1 MRSKAQVK
9 GHPLHPM
16 LVAFPIAFLFGSFL
30 FDLAGRLG
38 DWPSAWTTGAYL
50 SLAALATG
58 LLAGIPGLVD
68 YLLAVPPNSSGKK
81 RATTHMIVNVSALAC
96 FAVAW
101 AFRERATWMPGTG
114 TLVLEGLGLVL
125 ITWGGWMGGTLVYR
139 NQIGIDHRYA
149 GAGKWREQ
157 SVEGRPGESL
167 VVAKSDELAV
177 GQMKLIHAGGRRL
190 VLARTDDGHVVFDD
204 HCTHCGGSLAD
215 GVLACDTVT
224 CPWHGSQFNV
234 RTGQVKSG
242 RAEQPIHTYRV
253 TESGGEVRLALP

>member
-1 MRSKAQVK
+1 
-9 GHPLHPM
+9 
-16 LVAFPIAFLFGSFL
+16 PIAFLFGSFL

-125 ITWGGWMGGTLVYR
+125 ITWGGGMGGTLVYR

-149 GAGKWREQ
+149 GAGEGRGEA
-157 SVEGRPGESL
+157 VEGGVAGRGKVGGAGGRADEADPCRRPAAGAGTDGRWSCRLRRPLHAPRRLARRRRAGLRHGDLPLARLAVQRPYRPGE
-167 VVAKSDELAV
+167 V
-177 GQMKLIHAGGRRL
+177 GPRRAADPHL
-190 VLARTDDGHVVFDD
+190 PG
-204 HCTHCGGSLAD
+204 D
-215 GVLACDTVT
+215 GV
-224 CPWHGSQFNV
+224 
-234 RTGQVKSG
+234 R
-242 RAEQPIHTYRV
+242 R
-253 TESGGEVRLALP
+253 